1 MTQRICACTTHC
13 ACPSCYLT
21 LTKPGAWPSGRSI
34 PVADGFL
41 PETDRIA
48 DYRANRLGPATSS
61 RKVAQSTAEYIMLR
75 VLRNGAT
82 GKFAIEGMIKGAG
95 EDLSAHVI
103 AKNTYV
109 GLCLVGREG

>member
-1 MTQRICACTTHC
+1 
-13 ACPSCYLT
+13 
-21 LTKPGAWPSGRSI
+21 
-34 PVADGFL
+34 
-41 PETDRIA
+41 
-48 DYRANRLGPATSS
+48 
-61 RKVAQSTAEYIMLR
+61 MLR